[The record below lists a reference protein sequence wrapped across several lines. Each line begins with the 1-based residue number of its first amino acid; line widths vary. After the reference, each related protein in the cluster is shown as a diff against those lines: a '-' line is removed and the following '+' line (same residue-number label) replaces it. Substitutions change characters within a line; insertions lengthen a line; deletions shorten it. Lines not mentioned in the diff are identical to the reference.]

1 MAKKT
6 VASLQTGGGKEHTK
20 VIKMVRNEV
29 SGSFNFKSEI
39 VHNDKIQDWF
49 EKN

>member
-20 VIKMVRNEV
+20 VIKMVKTEK
-29 SGSFNFKSEI
+29 GSYTFKEEI
-39 VHNDKIQDWF
+39 VHNDRIKDWF
-49 EKN
+49 AKN